1 MAESREFDVI
11 VVGCGGAGL
20 SAALAA
26 QEKGARVCVL
36 ERASQDAYG
45 GNTRYTGA
53 WLRMKSVEIV
63 SEDFEEHFAV
73 NAGGY
78 LDPTVVAETSRD
90 PVTWSAAAK
99 AASFVD
105 PNVVAALADNAP
117 ATLAWIGGFGVKY
130 VTLDVP
136 FPTSVQPRISPNGG
150 GLALLEAFVPAFLK
164 KGGTIRYNSAAQ
176 ALVVADGAVEGVR
189 GVGPGNRPF
198 TVRAGAVILAC
209 GGFEGN
215 AEMLNRYM
223 GPRAIYMRPMSR
235 GGYYNKGEGIQMAL
249 DIGAAPCG
257 DFGSCHASP
266 MDPRS
271 NRAGPSMYIY
281 PYGILVNKDGMRF
294 TDEGPGPTD
303 ETYESV
309 TRQIYSQPA
318 GIAWTILDAKL
329 KDVPHQSV
337 AIRTEQPAIEAQTLG
352 ELAGKLGIPADMFE
366 QTVRQYN
373 AACKPGA
380 FDPTKLDGLATA
392 GLHPRKSNWARP
404 VDSPPY
410 RAYPIISSIVLTFG
424 GLKTDP
430 VGRVLNQQ
438 GEVIPGLYAAGE
450 TQGLYYG
457 NYTGATS
464 VLKGL
469 VFGRLSGYDAA
480 QLTAGAAK

>member
-1 MAESREFDVI
+1 MSVSHEFDVI

-20 SAALAA
+20 AAALAA
-26 QEKGARVCVL
+26 QEKGARVCIL
-36 ERASQDAYG
+36 ERADKDEAG

-53 WLRMKSVEIV
+53 WLRMKSMEIV
-63 SEDFEEHFAV
+63 SEDFEAHFAE

-78 LDPTVVAETSRD
+78 PDPTVIAETSRD
-90 PVTWSAAAK
+90 PQSWSAAART
-99 AASFVD
+99 ANFVD

-117 ATLAWIGGFGVKY
+117 ETLAWASGFGVKY

-150 GLALLEAFVPAFLK
+150 GLALLEAFAPAFLS
-164 KGGTIRYNSAAQ
+164 KGGAIRYNCAASA
-176 ALVVADGAVEGVR
+176 LCVSDEGSVEGVS
-189 GVGPGNRPF
+189 GIGAGNRPF
-198 TVRAGAVILAC
+198 KVNAGAVILAC

-215 AEMLNRYM
+215 AEMMNRYL
-223 GPRAIYMRPMSR
+223 GPRAVYLRAMSR

-257 DFGSCHASP
+257 DFGSWHASP

-281 PYGILVNKDGMRF
+281 PYGILVNKEGMRF

-303 ETYESV
+303 ETYEGV
-309 TRQIYSQPA
+309 TRNIYAQPS

-337 AIRTEQPAIEAQTLG
+337 AIRTEHPAIEAPTLA
-352 ELAGKLGIPADMFE
+352 ELANKIGVPADMFE
-366 QTVRQYN
+366 HTVRQYN
-373 AACKPGA
+373 AACQSGA
-380 FDPTKLDGLATA
+380 FDPLTLDGLSTT

-404 VDSPPY
+404 IDSPPY
-410 RAYPIISSIVLTFG
+410 KAYPIISSIVFTFG

-430 VGRVLNQQ
+430 VGRVVNKQ
-438 GEVIPGLYAAGE
+438 GDAIPGLYAVGE

-457 NYTGATS
+457 AYTGATS
-464 VLKGL
+464 ALKGL
-469 VFGRLSGYDAA
+469 VFGRLAGYDAA
-480 QLTAGAAK
+480 QRRNRA